1 MMPPR
6 NNDISRHTILLAS
19 SKSQSILAEV
29 SRGEASVVSYSAY
42 GHLLSDHLLSTRLGF
57 NGELREPHKG
67 WYMLG
72 NGYRAYNPVLMRFHS
87 PDKLS
92 PFGAGGLNAYMY
104 CVGDPINYRDPTGHL
119 AISVMLTQFAGVS
132 GGASSVGG
140 MLSSLL
146 SSGRFSGQGIG
157 ALGSGAAGVLLGA
170 VAITN
175 PGSLL
180 APVVASGAM
189 TAGAASFTLAYR
201 ATRAAT
207 ARGNQ
212 WFRPL
217 ARVDSLPRYS
227 DVVKNP
233 PSYDDALRNAP
244 PPYTPSSS
252 QLTAPPTHSTAATAL
267 SQTASPN
274 HPQLLTVPMG
284 DLPQVEVI
292 NEIKT
297 AADKIR
303 STNARQQSLNF

>member
-29 SRGEASVVSYSAY
+29 SRGEASAVSYSAY

-57 NGELREPHKG
+57 NGELREPHTG

-72 NGYRAYNPVLMRFHS
+72 NGYRAYNPLLMRFHS

-104 CVGDPINYRDPTGHL
+104 CVGDPINYRDPTGRIAL
-119 AISVMLTQFAGVS
+119 PIFFSQLSGV
-132 GGASSVGG
+132 
-140 MLSSLL
+140 
-146 SSGRFSGQGIG
+146 
-157 ALGSGAAGVLLGA
+157 
-170 VAITN
+170 
-175 PGSLL
+175 
-180 APVVASGAM
+180 
-189 TAGAASFTLAYR
+189 AGAASSLGGMISSLYNGVRFSRQGLLALGTGTTGVFLGAAVIAAPASVIAPVLAVGSAGAGVATLKLAR
-201 ATRAAT
+201 RAANV
-207 ARGNQ
+207 A
-212 WFRPL
+212 
-217 ARVDSLPRYS
+217 AAVVDPPPSYFMTLLPDVNLPRYS
-227 DVVKNP
+227 RTIASD
-233 PSYDDALRNAP
+233 LP

-267 SQTASPN
+267 SPTAPSH
-274 HPQLLTVPMG
+274 HPQLLTAHMG

-297 AADKIR
+297 AAQKIR
-303 STNARQQSLNF
+303 STKR